1 MASLREL
8 TRLMFQTALLVI
20 FFFVIV

>member
-1 MASLREL
+1 MASLQEL
-8 TRLMFQTALLVI
+8 TRLMFQTPLLVI